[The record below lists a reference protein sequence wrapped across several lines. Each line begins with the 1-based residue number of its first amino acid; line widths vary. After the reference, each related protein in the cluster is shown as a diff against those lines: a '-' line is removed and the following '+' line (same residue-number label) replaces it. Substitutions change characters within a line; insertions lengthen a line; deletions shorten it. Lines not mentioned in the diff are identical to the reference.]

1 MGTAV
6 NLYYT
11 YSTDVGTKWE
21 LIPSKLL
28 VVEDI
33 ASYLGTKA
41 KKSISDFQYIKNE
54 LEISINVDISQDY
67 SQPRSATN
75 FKYVSIQN
83 PNEAIHYYFVKKATW
98 RSKTCVRFELV
109 LDVLNTFQE
118 GRDYNFKPN
127 TRIVREHKDR
137 FKSESVIQFTFETLI
152 ASGDPYTNGEKIY
165 IKDDNQEDN
174 QYEGTLISAVWNS
187 LREVYIITI
196 KFDEIIT
203 YDELMT
209 WLSSVSYA
217 EDEIIFYQDDDRFDR
232 VDPLDLI
239 NNMSESDVENK
250 SYRNI
255 DMVNEGVSPVLQC
268 GSADGNKIENPTS
281 LLQQNWYLLYRNQN
295 DPDETLTNPV
305 DCFLIPEGATATDAG
320 YIQNGRLIPSFIQN
334 DKFYYFAVADKQATL
349 SNGVNLD
356 SSFPDNMGRRLLVV
370 SKTNGKLHVSY
381 LYLNT
386 GTPYIAQNEFEYDN
400 IEYITFTDLPV
411 MYIIENSYI
420 GTGSAQTLYDL
431 VNSMTLEFN
440 NSGDLNNVDAID
452 NLDKGDP
459 KNIKLIKLPY
469 CPYNFTLVG
478 TALKISTDQYW
489 EYASF
494 EQQSGGTM
502 YALKL
507 IDMNLKLSASMLEE
521 SNNPLPSLLFSPDSP
536 SITDLRRGEE
546 YESKLFHSDFYQPT
560 YVYDSFT
567 YKVQLEKLDEEQ
579 YGYYTAQK
587 IKIKFHMTS
596 TINSRFMFEFDNLYF
611 KHATENYAKYMPI
624 ARNNEEVL
632 YNVPYINYIR
642 NGFNYDV
649 KAKERTNVSNVI
661 GMGLSIAST
670 ASALLL
676 PSVPLKVAGVVA
688 GLVSMAM
695 SIKNTVVSAQQNE
708 DSIRRKLQE
717 TANQTASVA
726 GSDDVDLMSVY
737 AGNRLKYLVYEP
749 TPLMKSILF
758 DLFFYAGY
766 ASGRIGLPNHNTR
779 VNFDYLECEANLEN
793 EGSIP
798 DDCLQELINCFKTGI
813 TYLHKTSRNTNKWD
827 FEQQYENWEKSIVE
841 D

>member
-1 MGTAV
+1 MGTTL

-11 YSTDVGTKWE
+11 YSSVYQDRWE

-33 ASYLGTKA
+33 ATYLGTKA

-118 GRDYNFKPN
+118 GRDYNFKAN

-137 FKSESVIQFTFETLI
+137 FNSESIIAFTFETLI
-152 ASGDPYTNGEKIY
+152 DSGDPFTNGEKIY
-165 IKDDNQEDN
+165 IKDNNEENN
-174 QYEGTLISAVWNS
+174 QYEGTLISAVWNA
-187 LREVYIITI
+187 LLEVYIITI

-203 YDELMT
+203 YDELST

-217 EDEIIFYQDDDRFDR
+217 GDEIIFYQDEERYNR

-239 NNMSESDVENK
+239 NSMSESDVENK
-250 SYRNI
+250 TYRNI

-295 DPDETLTNPV
+295 DPDDTLTNPV
-305 DCFLIPEGATATDAG
+305 NCYLIPEEATLTDAG
-320 YIQNGRLIPSFIQN
+320 YIQNGRIIPSWLE
-334 DKFYYFAVADKQATL
+334 DGKFYYFRVVDNSGDSPVSYTL
-349 SNGVNLD
+349 SNGVVISDTN
-356 SSFPDNMGRRLLVV
+356 SSHKTTLVI
-370 SKTNGKLHVSY
+370 SKATNNKISVQVVRAIYNSTTEVIG
-381 LYLNT
+381 N
-386 GTPYIAQNEFEYDN
+386 
-400 IEYITFTDLPV
+400 YITDYITASPLPAKYNV
-411 MYIIENSYI
+411 DDTFWDTNYTNYYTNITFPS
-420 GTGSAQTLYDL
+420 S
-431 VNSMTLEFN
+431 FN
-440 NSGDLNNVDAID
+440 NSGDLNNVDAIT

-478 TALKISTDQYW
+478 SALKISTDQYW

-567 YKVQLEKLDEEQ
+567 YKVQLEKIDEEQ

-587 IKIKFHMTS
+587 IKIVFHMTS

-611 KHATENYAKYMPI
+611 KYAIENYAKYMPI

-661 GMGLSIAST
+661 GMGLSLGST
-670 ASALLL
+670 AASLLL
-676 PSVPLKVAGVVA
+676 PSVSLKVAGVVA

-695 SIKNTVVSAQQNE
+695 SIKNTITSALQNE

-717 TANQTASVA
+717 TANQTSSVA

-749 TPLMKSILF
+749 TPLMKGILF

-766 ASGRIGLPNHNTR
+766 SSGRIGLPNHNTR